1 MPRLCGSPVFRL
13 YYAIMPMGLF
23 GMLVSGVSCP
33 VIGSGTFLFTHPK
46 RAPGSPPGDHIPG
59 PEEEIILLKGENAL
73 SL

>member
-1 MPRLCGSPVFRL
+1 
-13 YYAIMPMGLF
+13 
-23 GMLVSGVSCP
+23 MLVSGVSCP